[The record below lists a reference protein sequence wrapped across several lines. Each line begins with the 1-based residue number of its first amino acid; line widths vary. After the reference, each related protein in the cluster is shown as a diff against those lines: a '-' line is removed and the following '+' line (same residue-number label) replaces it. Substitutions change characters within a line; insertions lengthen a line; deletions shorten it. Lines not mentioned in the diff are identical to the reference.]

1 MILKVK
7 ITALSW
13 PGKTMK
19 LIINFFSR
27 RYPLFLAILVLVS
40 YGQLLFM
47 QPWQEDNV
55 IFFKVAHINEQAGY
69 LGRGILGEGPYRHT
83 ITPYY
88 LLYKIFGYNIPVFY
102 SLMLLSYFFSTVC
115 IYYLAKEIL

>member
-1 MILKVK
+1 MNKVFIFFQK
-7 ITALSW
+7 
-13 PGKTMK
+13 
-19 LIINFFSR
+19 NFI
-27 RYPLFLAILVLVS
+27 LFLFLLVLIS
-40 YGQLLFM
+40 FGQLLKM
-47 QPWQEDNV
+47 TPWQEDNV
-55 IFFKVAHINEQAGY
+55 IFFKVAHIDEQAGY
-69 LGRGILGEGPYRHT
+69 LGKGILGEGPYRHT